1 MKQQSGRSLKF
12 YKEERRALTTAARTF
27 TFKMRVGFAFAVIV
41 TTFAAF
47 TTPFTLEGADAME
60 VFNEAPTLTEEN
72 YAEEIPAEEE
82 IVGEE
87 EDDDFLSVDGVHLL
101 DTKGQTIRFKES
113 VYEDLNIMCYKGKNF
128 CE

>member
-1 MKQQSGRSLKF
+1 M
-12 YKEERRALTTAARTF
+12 TTAARTF
-27 TFKMRVGFAFAVIV
+27 TFKMRVGFALAVTA
-41 TTFAAF
+41 TTLAAF
-47 TTPFTLEGADAME
+47 TTLFTLEGADAME

-87 EDDDFLSVDGVHLL
+87 ENDDFLSVDGVHLL

-113 VYEDLNIMCYKGKNF
+113 VYEDLNIMCYKGKIF
-128 CE
+128 PESTSVILFIVR

>member
-1 MKQQSGRSLKF
+1 M
-12 YKEERRALTTAARTF
+12 TTAARTF

-47 TTPFTLEGADAME
+47 TTLFTLEGADAME

-113 VYEDLNIMCYKGKNF
+113 VYEDLNIMCYKGKDSVNNIF
-128 CE
+128 LNC